1 MKPTM
6 NASIMVSQI
15 ISYAYS
21 IFVDIGAQMR
31 KRHLLKNAS
40 ILQLTTFK

>member
-1 MKPTM
+1 M

-21 IFVDIGAQMR
+21 ILVNIDARMQ
-31 KRHLLKNAS
+31 KQHPLKNAA
-40 ILQLTTFK
+40 ILQLNRFR